1 MNDKT
6 YKTIRA
12 AIDNALLRRELA
24 EAVEEGWL
32 SEEEANAIRRLNVP
46 SGERR
51 RRVRKAK
58 ARSSQGDARAAKLS
72 DLQKRPSSWS
82 GLR

>member
-24 EAVEEGWL
+24 EAVEAGWL

-58 ARSSQGDARAAKLS
+58 AKASQSAARAAKIA
-72 DLQKRPSSWS
+72 DLQSRSNSWS
-82 GLR
+82 GLM

>member
-32 SEEEANAIRRLNVP
+32 SEEEANTIRRLNVP

-58 ARSSQGDARAAKLS
+58 AQSSQSSARAAKLS
-72 DLQKRPSSWS
+72 DLQNRLSSWS